1 MSNIHK
7 VFLLMESIE
16 CGVQDNITE
25 KKNYL
30 KFCFR

>member
-16 CGVQDNITE
+16 CGLQDNITE
-25 KKNYL
+25 KKKVTDIL
-30 KFCFR
+30 F